1 MAGNLRVFTKKVSME
16 EKHEIGLRDGTVVR
30 HKNKGYEGKIEGT
43 TAIKACFTRAGMLLD
58 TPLSK
63 EAFQYRVV
71 VNGESARCIA
81 PAEDLEILDA
91 TSAIICV
98 RCQRN
103 FNTKPGLAGKPGGRC
118 ACGGWICP
126 ACQGCRVEESEDKK
140 KGCLNQRKRFL
151 RKTAILKK

>member
-1 MAGNLRVFTKKVSME
+1 MD
-16 EKHEIGLRDGTVVR
+16 EKLEISLRDGTVVR

-43 TAIKACFTRAGMLLD
+43 TAIKACFTRGGMLLD

-71 VNGESARCIA
+71 VNGAAARCIA

-91 TSAIICV
+91 TSAISCV
-98 RCQRN
+98 RCQN
-103 FNTKPGLAGKPGGRC
+103 NSNTQPRLAGKPRRRR

-126 ACQGCRVEESEDKK
+126 NCQACRAEDSGEDKK
-140 KGCLNQRKRFL
+140 KACLTQRKRFL
-151 RKTAILKK
+151 RKTASLKK